1 MKAHVEKNEIERT
14 DDGMAILELLDLIV
28 DNPLDE
34 ERLQSRMGLRIF
46 QDLFS
51 EMKKSEMS
59 ESEHE
64 NEKSNRAVY
73 KLQG

>member
-1 MKAHVEKNEIERT
+1 MKAHVEKNEIEGT
-14 DDGMAILELLDLIV
+14 DDGMAILELLNLIV

-34 ERLQSRMGLRIF
+34 KRLESSLGRRIL

-51 EMKKSEMS
+51 ELKKSEMS

-73 KLQG
+73 KRQG